1 MTRTLYGLCGEDR
14 ERPFSPHVWKAAM
27 ALAHKGLDCRF
38 VPVGFTEIP
47 KVEAGATKMVPYL
60 IDGEQSIVDSF
71 AIALHLD
78 ATYPERPTLFA
89 GDGGQATARF
99 VEAFS
104 QTVLHPSIVRIILV
118 DIYER
123 LGAEDRAYFRQSRE
137 AAFGKTLEEVVAA
150 APAERAAFADKL
162 LPLRYMLKKQPFIG
176 GETPLFADYII
187 FGALQWAR
195 IMSPQTLLQPGDP
208 VAEWFER
215 CLDLHDGFGRRVSPA
230 NVAKVA

>member
-118 DIYER
+118 DIYDR
-123 LGAEDRAYFRQSRE
+123 LGAEDRDYFRQSRE

-230 NVAKVA
+230 AVAKAA